1 LTNTKAEALAWVH
14 PGSEWEVFWK
24 KIYPF
29 RKILK
34 FTAHTAPKPMK
45 LKEPSLLLDENKCRN
60 NIAVMADKARQH
72 RIALH
77 PHFKTHQSQQVGEWF
92 REEGIHAITVSS
104 LPMAEYFAGDGWEE
118 ITVAFPANVLR
129 RDIIR
134 VLSKKIRLNL
144 YINSLESARYLE
156 GKLKRPV
163 GVFTEL
169 DTGYRR
175 TGIPYENRE
184 EIAVLLDFF
193 QQSEHLQFQGF
204 YAHAGHTYHV
214 QGKGAVSKIHRE
226 TVDRLNEAKSRF
238 SSDIKI
244 AIGDTP
250 ACSLA
255 DDFSGVDT
263 IRPGNFVF
271 YDLVQ
276 VQIGACSYEDI
287 AVCMACP
294 VVEKRPERNEV
305 IVHGGA
311 IHFSKDILE
320 VPEGK
325 HYGKVVHLHDQG
337 WNSPEEGCYLKSI
350 SQEHGLVK
358 LSPEQM
364 AKVQIGDWL
373 GILPV
378 HSCLTANL
386 MQSYVSLSGRK
397 LVMM

>member
-1 LTNTKAEALAWVH
+1 
-14 PGSEWEVFWK
+14 
-24 KIYPF
+24 
-29 RKILK
+29 
-34 FTAHTAPKPMK
+34 MK
-45 LKEPSLLLDENKCRN
+45 LKEPSLLLDEIKCRN

-72 RIALH
+72 GVALH

-104 LPMAEYFAGDGWEE
+104 LSMAEYFADDDWDE
-118 ITVAFPANVLR
+118 ITVAFPVNVLR

-134 VLSKKIRLNL
+134 DLSKKIRLNL

-169 DTGYRR
+169 DTGYHR

-184 EIAVLLDFF
+184 EIAALLDYF

-214 QGKGAVSKIHRE
+214 QGKEAVSQIHRE
-226 TVDRLNEAKSRF
+226 TVDRLNAVKSQF
-238 SSDIKI
+238 SEDIQI
-244 AIGDTP
+244 TIGDTP

-255 DDFSGVDT
+255 DDFRGVNI

-276 VQIGACSYEDI
+276 QQIGACGYEDI

-311 IHFSKDILE
+311 VHFSKDVLE
-320 VPEGK
+320 GPEGK
-325 HYGKVVHLHDQG
+325 SFGRVVSLHDGG
-337 WNSPEEGCYLKSI
+337 WGLPEEGCYLRSV

-358 LSPEQM
+358 LSPAQM
-364 AKVQIGDWL
+364 EKVQIGDWL

-397 LVMM
+397 VVMM